1 MENKDFTNFV
11 SRKNDKRNMKKGIVL
26 LLLLFTSSLVA
37 QVQFEAKVSKN
48 SLGINERL
56 RIEFHMNADGDNF
69 VAPAFESSGFRV
81 VGGPSQSVS
90 QSWIN
95 GKSTFQKSYIYIL
108 LPTQKGQLTIKQ
120 ASIEINGQIYK
131 TSPVKINVTNAVE
144 LPKDPNEAPSI
155 SADDNI
161 YLIADISK
169 ANPYLNEPITVV
181 YKLYFSYNIGISNWR
196 ELNKP
201 KYNDFWSQ
209 NIDIKQLKAE
219 DGMFKGERY
228 RYVILR
234 KTVLYPQKSGKLEI
248 EPLSLDI
255 DCQVPSNRR
264 NFWGQPLM
272 IDDSKRV
279 SAGSKVINVKPLP
292 ESGKPEDFSGA
303 VGRFDFQVKP
313 SKTVLKN
320 GESFDLN
327 ISVVGTG
334 NLKLFT
340 LPKPILPSSLE
351 MYDPVHDENVNTPL
365 TGMSGRI
372 SDKYTIIPQYK
383 GNYQIKPMSFSYFDL
398 ASGRYKTI
406 TSQPITINVMD
417 GPSIS
422 SSEKT
427 NPNEVAKT
435 KVEVTKSFAYNKQK
449 TTLKSMEKEDFLGS
463 GLFYS
468 LVALPFLAIPLLI
481 VGKRRKEASDND
493 VVGNKI
499 KKSNALAKKYLG
511 EAKKHLGNKEPF
523 YIALEKAMHNFLKAK
538 LNIETSE
545 MSKEKI
551 SEILQSRS
559 AQPETVSEFIA
570 LTENCEFARY
580 APSSETAIQLDYD
593 KAVSIIS
600 ALEKQIK

>member
-1 MENKDFTNFV
+1 M
-11 SRKNDKRNMKKGIVL
+11 
-26 LLLLFTSSLVA
+26 A

-56 RIEFHMNADGDNF
+56 RIEFTMNADGDNF
-69 VAPAFESSGFRV
+69 VPPAFESSGFRI

-95 GKSTFQKSYIYIL
+95 GKSSFNKSYIYIL

-131 TSPVKINVTNAVE
+131 TSPLKINVTNAVE
-144 LPKDPNEAPSI
+144 LPKDPNEAPAI
-155 SADDNI
+155 TADNNI
-161 YLIADISK
+161 YLVADISK

-228 RYVILR
+228 RYVVLR

-272 IDDSKRV
+272 VEDSKRV
-279 SAGSKVINVKPLP
+279 SAGSKIINVKPLP
-292 ESGKPEDFSGA
+292 EAGKPIDFSGA

-327 ISVVGTG
+327 VSVVGTG

-340 LPKPILPSSLE
+340 LPKPILPSALE

-383 GNYQIKPMSFSYFDL
+383 GNYQIKPMSFTYFDL

-406 TSQPITINVMD
+406 TSQPITINVLD
-417 GPSIS
+417 GPSIAS
-422 SSEKT
+422 AEKT

-449 TTLKSMEKEDFLGS
+449 TNLKSMEKEDFLGS

-468 LVALPFLAIPLLI
+468 LVFLPFLAIPLLI
-481 VGKRRKEASDND
+481 VGKRRKDASDND

-559 AQPETVSEFIA
+559 ANAETISEFIA

-580 APSSETAIQLDYD
+580 APSSEAAIQQDYD
-593 KAVSIIS
+593 KAVNIIS